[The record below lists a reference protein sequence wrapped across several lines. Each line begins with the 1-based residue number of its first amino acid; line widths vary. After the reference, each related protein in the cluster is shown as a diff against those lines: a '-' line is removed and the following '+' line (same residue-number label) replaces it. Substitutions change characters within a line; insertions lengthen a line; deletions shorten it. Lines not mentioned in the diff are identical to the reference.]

1 MELSLNIM
9 GSGRITVEEG
19 LTLLEISKKVFGEDY
34 KKYLG
39 AKIDNRIYNLRKVI
53 SEDKSIEF
61 LDNRDVDG
69 YRIYT
74 RTISAVFIIAC
85 RELFP
90 EAQVSIEYFLG
101 PGLYGKLGED
111 LPVSFKDLIKI
122 ENKMKEII
130 DKDYTIYRDTY
141 SREDALEIFREN
153 GYKDKLKLFQ
163 TTEKEEISVYKI
175 KDHYDAFHGY
185 LAPSTGFVKDF
196 KLKYYYPG
204 IIILFPSKKNNYDLN
219 NFKEQKQLAKMFEA
233 TNKWLDTL
241 DLSYVGSLNE
251 NIKSGGINHTI
262 KVTEAH
268 HEKRIAEIADAIAS
282 DRDIKIIQIA
292 GPSSSGKTTFSK
304 RLEVQMNVNGQ
315 RPIIISLDDYFVDR
329 DKTPLK
335 EDGTPNFE
343 TIDAIDLELLNM
355 DLVKLIEGES
365 INLPKFNFLTG
376 KREKS
381 GRIVKLDADH
391 PIVLEGIHGLNPRL
405 TEVIPKKNKFK
416 IYVSALTQLNLD
428 PHNRISTT
436 DIRLIRRMVRDVQF
450 RGNGPLK
457 TFELWE
463 GVREGEE
470 EYIFPF
476 QEQADAMFNSSL
488 VYEMSVLQK
497 HILPLLNDIS
507 KESRHY
513 SEARKLIRFLEYF
526 VSVEDES
533 VVPRNSILREFIG
546 GASFDLY

>member
-1 MELSLNIM
+1 MKLSLNIV
-9 GSGRITVEEG
+9 GSGRITVEED

-53 SEDKSIEF
+53 NEDKSIEF

-163 TTEKEEISVYKI
+163 TTEKKEISVYKI

-268 HEKRIAEIADAIAS
+268 HEKKIAEIADAIAS

-488 VYEMSVLQK
+488 VYEMSILQK